1 MANGGI
7 KKLVFID
14 TETTGLDPD
23 KHEIIELGAIIAE
36 YDPETKKL
44 IEKEIIDLKIKPEH
58 IETAEAVALRI
69 NGYND
74 ADWIFAVDLKSAMQ
88 KLQKSSEGGI
98 MIAHNM
104 AFDYLFLEHAF
115 RKTGIENK
123 MHYHKI
129 DTISVAFA
137 KLGGVDDIGKYS
149 MYALCDRFG
158 IKNQK
163 AHSAY
168 SDTRALFELFQKLM
182 SL

>member
-1 MANGGI
+1 MATP

-23 KHEIIELGAIIAE
+23 KHEIIELGVIIAE
-36 YDPETKKL
+36 YDPETKAL
-44 IEKEIIDLKIKPEH
+44 IEKEIIDLKIRPEH

-69 NGYND
+69 NGYNE

-88 KLQKSSEGGI
+88 KLQKASEGGI

-104 AFDYLFLEHAF
+104 SFDYLFLEHSF
-115 RKTGIENK
+115 RKAGVENK

-137 KLGGVDDIGKYS
+137 KLGGVEDIGKYS

>member
-1 MANGGI
+1 MATP
-7 KKLVFID
+7 KKLIFID
-14 TETTGLDPD
+14 TETTGLNPD
-23 KHEIIELGAIIAE
+23 NHEIIELGAIVAE
-36 YDPETKKL
+36 YDPETKML
-44 IEKEIIDLKIKPEH
+44 VEKEIIDLKIKPEH
-58 IETAEAVALRI
+58 IETAEAIALRI
-69 NGYND
+69 NGYNE

-88 KLQKSSEGGI
+88 KLQKVSEGGI

-115 RKTGIENK
+115 RKTGVENK